1 MNALPGRCGERCRAF
16 FSHGMSDSKVIYVKN
31 MVCDRCIHT
40 VKQVFE
46 SFDLPVRSV
55 SLGHVELDGTTV
67 PAVDWSQLEEALKEK
82 GFELLRDPEAVLVE
96 RIKTALI
103 SKFQKLP
110 LDGRVRLSEY
120 LPAVLHH
127 DYAYLSK
134 LFSRHTG
141 MTIERYFIL
150 LRIEKAKELISY
162 DQHSFSEIAWM
173 LGYSSPQHL
182 SAQFRQVVGMSMSA
196 YARLPEKPRTGLDK
210 LL

>member
-1 MNALPGRCGERCRAF
+1 MNAPNL
-16 FSHGMSDSKVIYVKN
+16 IYVKN

-40 VKQVFE
+40 VRQVFE
-46 SFDLPVRSV
+46 SVGLPVQSV
-55 SLGHVELDGTTV
+55 SLGCVVLDGT
-67 PAVDWSQLEEALKEK
+67 PPSEMDWRKLEETLSEK
-82 GFELLRDPEAVLVE
+82 GFELLHDPDEVLVE

-120 LPAVLHH
+120 LPALLHH

-141 MTIERYFIL
+141 TTIERYFIL

-162 DQHSFSEIAWM
+162 GQYSFSEIAWM